1 MWTPFQEIIFNETTN
16 DVGQFTADIDSA
28 LDKVESYN
36 FSIKVSLAKKKQAS
50 QIAENLANQDY
61 PAENRFTI
69 EVKSLDREIYKL
81 ENERQLV
88 LARVDQAIRCLEMQR
103 ETANNLAG
111 QVEGEGQE
119 NALIAVEKWDADI
132 AYLQLRREVL
142 GHNMQ

>member
-69 EVKSLDREIYKL
+69 EVKSLDRGIYNL

-111 QVEGEGQE
+111 QVEGEEQE
-119 NALIAVEKWDADI
+119 NALIAVGKWDADI
-132 AYLQLRREVL
+132 VYLQLRREVL
-142 GHNMQ
+142 GHSMQ